1 MAKHVTKTSTI
12 TPDKTAVVES
22 PITVGGLD
30 PNAPKKT
37 DWELSQSPS
46 PEEQAAQSKA
56 LAAELAAQK

>member
-1 MAKHVTKTSTI
+1 MAKLVTKTSTI

-46 PEEQAAQSKA
+46 PAEQRVASEA
-56 LAAELAAQK
+56 LAKELAAQK